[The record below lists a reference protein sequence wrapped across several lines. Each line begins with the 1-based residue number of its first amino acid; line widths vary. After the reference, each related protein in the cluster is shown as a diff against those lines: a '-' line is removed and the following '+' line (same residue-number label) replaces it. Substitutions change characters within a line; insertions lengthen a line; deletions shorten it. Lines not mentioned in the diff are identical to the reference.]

1 MIIWLKAVNPTNAFA
16 SGRAEKFQQN
26 QSYFFFFF
34 DEKNSEFEFL
44 KTEIN
49 FECACSTET
58 AKCDMLYLNRQNL
71 AK

>member
-1 MIIWLKAVNPTNAFA
+1 MGYDNLTQSGEPNDDFA

-26 QSYFFFFF
+26 QSYLK
-34 DEKNSEFEFL
+34 KNPSFEFL